1 MGKNYSNKVVIE
13 NDDNISLIETIKIN
27 YSVIYS

>member
-13 NDDNISLIETIKIN
+13 NDDNISLIEIIKIN